1 MTKNGAR
8 KPGRPAVGVGDEA
21 VCGAANDDA
30 TATETSDVTPI
41 EVVASERPST
51 EAVELQ
57 QVELQQEVSDL
68 KGQLQRKQA
77 ELINFRRRT
86 QKEQAANAVKSRGE
100 MVLELLPIIDDFERA
115 VSVKSDSAE
124 NYRQGMELIL
134 RTLHE
139 TLRRIGIRRLDP
151 LGETF
156 DPQLH
161 EAVDHS
167 ETDEVPDGQIMTVFQ
182 PGYRLEERLL
192 RPAMVTVAKK
202 PVSPRLHT
210 DVVEGD
216 EPES

>member
-115 VSVKSDSAE
+115 VSVKSDSA
-124 NYRQGMELIL
+124 RELSA
-134 RTLHE
+134 
-139 TLRRIGIRRLDP
+139 GYGADP
-151 LGETF
+151 SDAARDL
-156 DPQLH
+156 
-161 EAVDHS
+161 
-167 ETDEVPDGQIMTVFQ
+167 ETDRYSSSRSVGGDLRSAVARGGGSLRDG
-182 PGYRLEERLL
+182 R
-192 RPAMVTVAKK
+192 
-202 PVSPRLHT
+202 SP
-210 DVVEGD
+210 
-216 EPES
+216 